1 MFAPLTGDEPTLALV
16 AVDLGWFQHLPDAVG
31 LRATILEETGL
42 ADAALLLNL
51 SHTHAGA
58 NVNSQLADKPGSELI
73 QPYIEHL
80 TEQISAAIL
89 EARAGVAPAW
99 VTYGTGRCALAANRD
114 LWDAEA
120 QRFAAGYNPDA
131 PADDTLLVARVTG
144 EDGDVHATLFNYAC
158 HPTTLAWENRLL
170 SPDYIGAAREV
181 LEGAFGAPALFL
193 QGASGE
199 LAPRDDYVGDPAV
212 ADRNGRQLGHAAA
225 AAIESLP
232 PPGTRF
238 VYTGIQASGANLG
251 TWAYE
256 ACEPAQV
263 QASERLAAR
272 VATVELRRKDDIGV
286 IDSLAGP
293 DSVQEQEKAL
303 RRRFL
308 SEALGDSPVYPMPI
322 WIWRLGG
329 ARLVAIPN
337 EPYSV
342 LQTELRSRLDDTPLL
357 VLGVTNSTMGYLCPQ
372 ETYGSG
378 LYQEQQSPFAP
389 GCLEQTIEVA
399 AQALEEL
406 LVVAD
411 AAVGPVAL
419 RQAGIAGGTLAGLGL
434 VELEPETGT
443 RRRRHVPGVRARG
456 VRKELVERLE
466 LHPFLDPEVRHRQ
479 VDMEARR
486 AVERRAGVVEGG
498 ALSVHLSGRENLLRL
513 RDAAG
518 MNQVDPQVVD
528 ELVLDQRL
536 ELPLVREL
544 LARRDRQ
551 IHLVADGPQR
561 HGVERTDR
569 VLVEVEAMRLERPA
583 EVGRF
588 RGAEHRVRV
597 EDQVDVVADR
607 AAQRLR
613 RLDRLDDRGL
623 GIPVPE
629 RVVVERGER
638 AEAQR
643 GESLL
648 SPAKRVLRQLGRG
661 GSRQV
666 AVDPHPL
673 ARRAAEEVVD
683 RDAEPLPLEI
693 PEGDVDPGDRAHD
706 HLPGRPER
714 APYQLAPPVLDPRRV
729 LPDQAARRSGR
740 GCRARRARPRP
751 GSPRRCP
758 SAPRRC
764 GRGRSARRSRSPRPR
779 SRVGSRSP

>member
-329 ARLVAIPN
+329 ALLVAIPN

-342 LQTELRSRLDDTPLL
+342 LQTELRSRLDGTPLL

-399 AQALEEL
+399 A
-406 LVVAD
+406 
-411 AAVGPVAL
+411 
-419 RQAGIAGGTLAGLGL
+419 
-434 VELEPETGT
+434 
-443 RRRRHVPGVRARG
+443 
-456 VRKELVERLE
+456 
-466 LHPFLDPEVRHRQ
+466 
-479 VDMEARR
+479 
-486 AVERRAGVVEGG
+486 
-498 ALSVHLSGRENLLRL
+498 
-513 RDAAG
+513 
-518 MNQVDPQVVD
+518 
-528 ELVLDQRL
+528 
-536 ELPLVREL
+536 REL
-544 LARRDRQ
+544 D
-551 IHLVADGPQR
+551 
-561 HGVERTDR
+561 
-569 VLVEVEAMRLERPA
+569 
-583 EVGRF
+583 EVG
-588 RGAEHRVRV
+588 
-597 EDQVDVVADR
+597 
-607 AAQRLR
+607 L
-613 RLDRLDDRGL
+613 
-623 GIPVPE
+623 
-629 RVVVERGER
+629 
-638 AEAQR
+638 
-643 GESLL
+643 
-648 SPAKRVLRQLGRG
+648 
-661 GSRQV
+661 
-666 AVDPHPL
+666 
-673 ARRAAEEVVD
+673 
-683 RDAEPLPLEI
+683 
-693 PEGDVDPGDRAHD
+693 
-706 HLPGRPER
+706 
-714 APYQLAPPVLDPRRV
+714 
-729 LPDQAARRSGR
+729 
-740 GCRARRARPRP
+740 
-751 GSPRRCP
+751 
-758 SAPRRC
+758 
-764 GRGRSARRSRSPRPR
+764 
-779 SRVGSRSP
+779 